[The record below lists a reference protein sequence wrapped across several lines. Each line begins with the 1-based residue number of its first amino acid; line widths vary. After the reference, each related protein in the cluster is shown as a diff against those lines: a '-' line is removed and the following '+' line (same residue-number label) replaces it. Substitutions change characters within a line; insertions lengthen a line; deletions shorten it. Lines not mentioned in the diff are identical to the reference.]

1 MRVRSASRSPC
12 AAGAVSTEALAL
24 AVVSIIR
31 PTTAAAVWAMLVGS
45 RPRRLLAVYLLAGM
59 GVSLSVGIA
68 VVLAAGDVF
77 SGRSGL
83 HLRATVLLLLGLV
96 ALLGAVAVQ
105 LGWMR
110 GLRPNVPATVHHRR
124 RRLSPAGA
132 AATGVLT
139 HLPGVFYLA
148 ALGAITG
155 AGAAAAGE
163 VVQVVVYNLVW
174 FAPAIVALGVSLF
187 GTIPSGDRL
196 ARAVAWGRAHEDLIL
211 TICFAGVGVWLIVKG
226 VIGLG

>member
-1 MRVRSASRSPC
+1 
-12 AAGAVSTEALAL
+12 VSKEALVL
-24 AVVSIIR
+24 AVVSIVR
-31 PTTAAAVWAMLVGS
+31 PTTAAAVWAMLVDS
-45 RPRRLLAVYLLAGM
+45 RPRLLLAVYLLAGM

-68 VVLAAGDVF
+68 VVETAGEAF

-83 HLRATVLLLLGLV
+83 HLRATVLVLLGSV
-96 ALLGAVAVQ
+96 ALLGAVAVR
-105 LGWMR
+105 LGW
-110 GLRPNVPATVHHRR
+110 LRRFRPDAPATVQHRR

-148 ALGAITG
+148 GLGAIIG
-155 AGAAAAGE
+155 ASAAAAGE
-163 VVQVVVYNLVW
+163 VVQVVLYNLVW

-196 ARAVAWGRAHEDLIL
+196 AGAVQWGRAHEDTIL
-211 TICFAGVGVWLIVKG
+211 ALCFAGVGVWLIVKG
-226 VIGLG
+226 VTGRG